1 MSVMKLN
8 NPFVI
13 RGYAGPE
20 YFCDRDAE
28 TKKLLSALRNERDV
42 TLIAPRRYGK
52 TGLIH
57 HVLGKLPRDTTGIY
71 LDIFSQTD
79 LKSFTKA
86 LASSVIGSLDS
97 KVETAL
103 TNVGRFFKSCRPTV
117 TPQAEGWPKFS
128 FDVVDANAE
137 ATLAEIFAY
146 LKSKDRRVVIAIDEF
161 QQISEFPE
169 RGVEALLRSQIQLLP
184 NVRFIFAGSRK
195 HLMEEMFASP
205 QRPFFQSTQIL
216 SLREIDSAA
225 YETFAR
231 RFFEERGLPFE
242 SSPFQR
248 IYRRFEGVTWYVQ
261 ATLSRIWEMG
271 EGLTNER
278 IVDEAVRTLIEDNQL
293 VYSDLL
299 RTQNEGS
306 RMLLK
311 AVAREGKVAAVSAGA
326 FVAKY
331 GLKAASSAAFAL
343 EDLRKKEL
351 VYETAEGWI
360 VYDRLFGEYLK
371 SIA

>member
-1 MSVMKLN
+1 MKLN

-20 YFCDRDAE
+20 YFCDRELE

-57 HVLGKLPRDTTGIY
+57 HVLGKLPKDTTGIY

-79 LKSFTKA
+79 LKTFTKA
-86 LASSVIGSLDS
+86 LASSVIGVLDT

-103 TNVGRFFKSCRPTV
+103 TNVGRFFKSCRPTI
-117 TPQAEGWPKFS
+117 TPQDDGWPKFS

-137 ATLAEIFAY
+137 TTLAEIFAY

-161 QQISEFPE
+161 QQIAEFPE
-169 RGVEALLRSQIQLLP
+169 KGVEALLRSQIQLLP

-205 QRPFFQSTQIL
+205 RRPFYQSTQIL
-216 SLREIDSAA
+216 SLGEIDPVA
-225 YETFAR
+225 YEAFAR
-231 RFFEERGLPFE
+231 HFFEERGLPFE
-242 SSPFQR
+242 SRSFQK

-261 ATLSRIWEMG
+261 ATLSRLWEMG
-271 EGLTNER
+271 NGLKDEKS
-278 IVDEAVRTLIEDNQL
+278 VDEAVKTLVEDNQL

-311 AVAREGKVAAVSAGA
+311 AIAREGTATAVTAGA
-326 FVAKY
+326 FVAKN
-331 GLKAASSAAFAL
+331 GLRAASSAAFAL

-351 VYETAEGWI
+351 VYETPDGWI